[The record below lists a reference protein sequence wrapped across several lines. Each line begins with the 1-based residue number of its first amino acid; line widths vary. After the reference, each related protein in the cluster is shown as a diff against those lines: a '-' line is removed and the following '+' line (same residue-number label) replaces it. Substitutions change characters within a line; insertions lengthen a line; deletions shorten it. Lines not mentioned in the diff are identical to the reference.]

1 LFLDM
6 NLPARRTRRAI
17 VHSGAATSATMVLA
31 AAFGVV
37 GWVADLI
44 VVGVIAIVV
53 TIVAAYVL
61 SRP

>member
-1 LFLDM
+1 M
-6 NLPARRTRRAI
+6 SLPARRVRRAVAHTAAVTCLAAI
-17 VHSGAATSATMVLA
+17 VV

-37 GWVADLI
+37 GWVAELI

-53 TIVAAYVL
+53 TVVAAYPL

>member
-1 LFLDM
+1 M
-6 NLPARRTRRAI
+6 SLPARRTRRAI
-17 VHSGAATSATMVLA
+17 VHSGAATGATMVLA

>member
-1 LFLDM
+1 M
-6 NLPARRTRRAI
+6 SLPARRTRRAI
-17 VHSGAATSATMVLA
+17 VHTCAATGATVVIA
-31 AAFGVV
+31 PVFGVA